1 VGEGEGDCSFFL
13 RVGRGTAPWR
23 RSAGRERRLYFGIL
37 ELVQTREREP
47 ELGSSGRL
55 AGTWKSRSKRELT
68 ELVEIEL
75 VREKS
80 RKEMTVNG
88 CKTSTV
94 SKVNGSSAKMINC

>member
-1 VGEGEGDCSFFL
+1 MEE
-13 RVGRGTAPWR
+13 
-23 RSAGRERRLYFGIL
+23 RERD
-37 ELVQTREREP
+37 
-47 ELGSSGRL
+47 
-55 AGTWKSRSKRELT
+55 WKARSKRGTGKHGATNGDHELT
-68 ELVEIEL
+68 ELLEIEL

>member
-1 VGEGEGDCSFFL
+1 MEEI
-13 RVGRGTAPWR
+13 
-23 RSAGRERRLYFGIL
+23 GREREKTVFWNLGARAD
-37 ELVQTREREP
+37 QREREP

-68 ELVEIEL
+68 ELLEIEL